1 MIIVTVVAALMSTV
15 SVVSKVHAVCMV
27 SEMPGVSMVSEV
39 PEVSMVRCLQCPGA
53 CLIIMF
59 SEPQ

>member
-1 MIIVTVVAALMSTV
+1 MSTV
-15 SVVSKVHAVCMV
+15 SMVSKVHALCMV

-39 PEVSMVRCLQCPGA
+39 PEVSMVSEVSMVRCLQCPW
-53 CLIIMF
+53 CLLIMF